1 MAASALVL
9 LLHLPIAFAHSGS
22 IPMISTVT
30 YSAVSA
36 TTHSDAVHS
45 KSAALRLYDSIGL
58 QKAGLSFEAFD
69 YAMRGYQQLCNQGR
83 LSNKNIISIVDFSQA
98 SYKKRLYVIDLN
110 ASKILFHTLV
120 AHGQNTGREFA
131 KQFSN
136 KAESHQS
143 SLGFYVTS
151 GTYMGSNGF
160 SMYLNGMERGINDN
174 AMERAIVMH
183 GADYVSEHMIRSQ
196 GYIGR
201 SHGCP
206 AVPLRWNKAI
216 IAKIKNGSCLFVF
229 SKNKAYLSKSK
240 LLNA

>member
-1 MAASALVL
+1 MAASALAV
-9 LLHLPIAFAHSGS
+9 LLHLPIAFAYTGNTPLLS
-22 IPMISTVT
+22 PNFNSTNTGTSNPV
-30 YSAVSA
+30 
-36 TTHSDAVHS
+36 AVHS
-45 KSAALRLYDSIGL
+45 KSAALLMYDSIGL
-58 QKAGLSFEAFD
+58 QNAGLSFEAFE
-69 YAMRGYQQLCNQGR
+69 YAMYGYQQLRTKGR
-83 LSNKNIISIVDFSQA
+83 LSNKSIITIVDFSQA
-98 SYKKRLYVIDLN
+98 SNKKRLYVIDLS
-110 ASKILFHTLV
+110 ASKILFNTYV

-183 GADYVSEHMIRSQ
+183 GADYVSEQMIRSQ

-206 AVPLRWNKAI
+206 AVPLKWNKAI
-216 IAKIKNGSCLFVF
+216 IARIKNGSCLFVY
-229 SKNKAYLSKSK
+229 SNNSAYLNKSK
-240 LLNA
+240 LLNS